1 MFYGGKGGA
10 AATEEVIQLEQEI
23 GLLSTL
29 HHENIV
35 QYLGTERNNITSV
48 RPPVPQPEALRPCTP
63 NSCAASACIDH
74 ITSAPQAPTH
84 SGSPRHSCNQ

>member
-1 MFYGGKGGA
+1 VFYGGKGGA

-48 RPPVPQPEALRPCTP
+48 RLPVPST
-63 NSCAASACIDH
+63 
-74 ITSAPQAPTH
+74 
-84 SGSPRHSCNQ
+84 